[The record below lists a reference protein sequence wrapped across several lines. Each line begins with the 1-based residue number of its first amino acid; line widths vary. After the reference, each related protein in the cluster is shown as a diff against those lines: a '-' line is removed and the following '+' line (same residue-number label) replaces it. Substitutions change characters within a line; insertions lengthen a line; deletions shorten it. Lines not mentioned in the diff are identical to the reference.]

1 MAVMARSDDQCDRLV
16 WALPME
22 GNLRGCR
29 GTGDDDDDDDDYD
42 VAPAA

>member
-1 MAVMARSDDQCDRLV
+1 MAAMARSDDQCDRLV

-22 GNLRGCR
+22 RPLRDCR
-29 GTGDDDDDDDDYD
+29 GTGDDDDDDYD

>member
-1 MAVMARSDDQCDRLV
+1 MAAAMAWSDDGHYDRLV
-16 WALPME
+16 WALPTE

-29 GTGDDDDDDDDYD
+29 GTGDDDDDDYD

>member
-1 MAVMARSDDQCDRLV
+1 MGTRSSDHQYERLV

-22 GNLRGCR
+22 GNQLRDCR
-29 GTGDDDDDDDDYD
+29 GAGDDDDDDYD

>member
-1 MAVMARSDDQCDRLV
+1 MAVARSDDQYGRFV

-22 GNLRGCR
+22 GNLGGC
-29 GTGDDDDDDDDYD
+29 GSTGDGDDDDDDYD

>member
-1 MAVMARSDDQCDRLV
+1 MAVMARSDDQYCDHLV

-22 GNLRGCR
+22 GNLTGCR
-29 GTGDDDDDDDDYD
+29 STGDDDDDDYD